1 MEGDIQHW
9 TALRSHFA
17 DLKNALDAV
26 KEHDVAKGITALGV
40 MSYLDA
46 MGHSNI
52 CNLGGAAPGLAEGNL
67 MFTAM
72 ASNFSVQSP
81 KGKENCREVGTDDSW
96 SPVPN
101 QPWKVTFHPGCPT
114 KPVGDRLVE
123 G

>member
-1 MEGDIQHW
+1 MPRVDVSISSCGRDIQHW

-26 KEHDVAKGITALGV
+26 KEHDAAKGITALGV

-81 KGKENCREVGTDDSW
+81 GGKENCQKLE
-96 SPVPN
+96 
-101 QPWKVTFHPGCPT
+101 PT
-114 KPVGDRLVE
+114 TAGHRFRTSH
-123 G
+123 GR

>member
-1 MEGDIQHW
+1 MPRVDVSISLCGRDIQHW
-9 TALRSHFA
+9 TALRSHLA

-52 CNLGGAAPGLAEGNL
+52 CNLGGAAPVLAESNL

-72 ASNFSVQSP
+72 ASKFSVQSP
-81 KGKENCREVGTDDSW
+81 KGKENCQKLEPMTAGHRFRTSHG
-96 SPVPN
+96 
-101 QPWKVTFHPGCPT
+101 
-114 KPVGDRLVE
+114 R
-123 G
+123 